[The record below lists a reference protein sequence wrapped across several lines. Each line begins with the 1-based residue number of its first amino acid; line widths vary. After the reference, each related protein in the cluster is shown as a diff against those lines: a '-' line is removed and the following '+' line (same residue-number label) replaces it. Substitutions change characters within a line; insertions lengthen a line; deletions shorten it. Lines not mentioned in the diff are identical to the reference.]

1 MSNEKNCGF
10 CLHCADASFFCLKDN
25 KKVHLDLS
33 CQGFVPKLDSD
44 SLDLT
49 LDATNAYVYVMPFV
63 SDKRRV
69 VFVERCLKTYYKD
82 SGFKVVNERTGEF
95 FVTSSWTKAVSL
107 ALYGFDDDENGVFDC
122 VFRIDEMSLALQAM
136 QRYYKSG
143 VNVVLDLEYS
153 QDFME
158 R

>member
-10 CLHCADASFFCLKDN
+10 CLRCADDRFFCLKNND
-25 KKVHLDLS
+25 KVHHDLS
-33 CQGFVPKLDSD
+33 CQGFVPKIEGD

-49 LDATNAYVYVMPFV
+49 LDSTSAYVYVMPFV

-69 VFVERCLKTYYKD
+69 VFVERCLKQYFKD
-82 SGFKVVNERTGEF
+82 EGFKVVNESTGEL
-95 FVTSSWTKAVSL
+95 FVTTSWTKAVSL
-107 ALYGFDDDENGVFDC
+107 ALYGFDDDMNGVFDC
-122 VFRIDEMSLALQAM
+122 VYRSDEMFLALQAM
-136 QRYYKSG
+136 QRYYTDK
-143 VNVVLDLEYS
+143 VNVILDLEYS